1 MSPKEPMGASLNP
14 EDFSKGGI
22 LNDEDIECMDAGFFT
37 GEDAV
42 EQTEGLAKYR
52 DYAEN
57 LFLGALLKVTSGESK
72 GEQDWQYWS
81 AGKLIYWEPSK
92 DGSRTVKAEGSTS
105 EKLTDSCN
113 AYILMASLVD
123 SGYPRDQFTDDVRTL
138 LTGLKAHVIR
148 VDQPKRAGLAGS
160 SDGDRARTVLTV
172 DRIADDSPVGL
183 PGKKTRGKGRA
194 KPTAVET
201 SSNGKVNEEEEDLEQ
216 IALMTIAEVLIDA
229 DGGPI
234 KKTSLFNRMLKK
246 LQKPYPDDFKEI
258 IKFAGDDEWL
268 GQQEDFSFDG
278 KELEVMDLE

>member
-1 MSPKEPMGASLNP
+1 MSPKTERGASLNP

-22 LNDEDIECMDAGFFT
+22 LNNEDIECLDAGFFT

-42 EQTEGLAKYR
+42 EQTEGLGKYK
-52 DYAEN
+52 DYEEN
-57 LFLGALLKVTSGESK
+57 LFLGALLKVTSGENK

-81 AGKLIYWEPSK
+81 AGKLIYWVPSS

-113 AYILMASLVD
+113 AYILMASLAD
-123 SGYPRDQFTDDVRTL
+123 AGYPRDEFTDDVRAL
-138 LTGLKAHVIR
+138 LTGLKGHVVR
-148 VDQPKRAGLAGS
+148 VEQPKRPGLSGN
-160 SDGDRARTVLTV
+160 DGDRARTVLTV
-172 DRIADDSPVGL
+172 ESIDEDSPVGA
-183 PGKKTRGKGRA
+183 GKKTKKTRKTRAA
-194 KPTAVET
+194 KPTAVEA
-201 SSNGKVNEEEEDLEQ
+201 SDDDDDIDLEE
-216 IALMTIAEVLIDA
+216 IALTTIAEILVDA

-246 LQKPYPDDFKEI
+246 LQKPHPNDFKEI

-278 KELEVMDLE
+278 KELEVADLE

>member
-1 MSPKEPMGASLNP
+1 MSPKERGASLNP

-42 EQTEGLAKYR
+42 EQTEGLGKYR
-52 DYAEN
+52 DYEEN
-57 LFLGALLKVTSGESK
+57 LFLGALLKVTSGINE

-81 AGKLIYWEPSK
+81 AGKLVYWVPSK

-113 AYILMASLVD
+113 AYILMASLAD
-123 SGYPRDQFTDDVRTL
+123 AGYPRDEFTDDVRAL
-138 LTGLKAHVIR
+138 LTGLTGHVVR
-148 VDQPKRAGLAGS
+148 VDQPKRPGLS
-160 SDGDRARTVLTV
+160 SDGGDRARTVLTIESI
-172 DRIADDSPVGL
+172 DEDSPVGA
-183 PGKKTRGKGRA
+183 GKKKGKKRGKGRA
-194 KPTAVET
+194 KPVAVEAT
-201 SSNGKVNEEEEDLEQ
+201 DAEEGAVDLEQ
-216 IALMTIAEVLIDA
+216 IALTTIAEILIDA

-234 KKTSLFNRMLKK
+234 KKTSLFNRMLKR
-246 LQKPYPDDFKEI
+246 LQEPYPGDFKEI

-278 KELEVMDLE
+278 KELEVADLE